1 MRTLHA
7 TRNIYEIYTKYT
19 PNDENN
25 PMKIIPLWW
34 FRTRR
39 KHIYDGHKNF
49 GESILTPIV
58 CFVQL
63 VCNVLS
69 NLSVSSVFVLNVC
82 IICFVKIV
90 KILKFGWDSEAR
102 FWSLVQILK
111 QNLTTPISK
120 SVYRPDLAGCNILVN
135 LSHLQNVMYRIY
147 ALLSVFRQQKWTMSA
162 FK

>member
-1 MRTLHA
+1 MISDSEK
-7 TRNIYEIYTKYT
+7 NIY
-19 PNDENN
+19 DV
-25 PMKIIPLWW
+25 
-34 FRTRR
+34 
-39 KHIYDGHKNF
+39 HKNF

-58 CFVQL
+58 CIVQV

-111 QNLTTPISK
+111 QNLTTPISQ
-120 SVYRPDLAGCNILVN
+120 SVSQCMDLIWQEAT
-135 LSHLQNVMYRIY
+135 Y
-147 ALLSVFRQQKWTMSA
+147 W
-162 FK
+162 

>member
-1 MRTLHA
+1 MPHE
-7 TRNIYEIYTKYT
+7 IYEIYTKYT

-39 KHIYDGHKNF
+39 KHIYDVHKNF

-58 CFVQL
+58 CVVQV

-111 QNLTTPISK
+111 QNLTTPISQ
-120 SVYRPDLAGCNILVN
+120 SVSQCIDLIWQHIGKLVW
-135 LSHLQNVMYRIY
+135 LAKCHVSHLRTFVGIQTTKVDNVR
-147 ALLSVFRQQKWTMSA
+147 F
-162 FK
+162 